1 MITSEELKLLHG
13 LLEAL
18 FRKCKSD
25 GLREPTLRG
34 IAIVKRERDEIQR
47 EVDSYSILKNRMEIA
62 ND

>member
-1 MITSEELKLLHG
+1 MTIKELELLNG

-25 GLREPTLRG
+25 GLREPTLEG
-34 IAIVKRERDEIQR
+34 IRIVKREI
-47 EVDSYSILKNRMEIA
+47 VILGDTG